1 MKLAPSST
9 RKAATTPE
17 KREKGRNKFWRKQ
30 APLWIQNSEGIKLTL
45 SMTRRADKP
54 TKLEEREEV
63 LCRQLKVE
71 EGESSQSQSEK

>member
-1 MKLAPSST
+1 
-9 RKAATTPE
+9 
-17 KREKGRNKFWRKQ
+17 
-30 APLWIQNSEGIKLTL
+30 
-45 SMTRRADKP
+45 MTRRADKP